1 MYLRLYRVFLCW
13 FLFVFLFLLIGIFVY
28 KVFFIQP
35 DSPRAWEL
43 LGRVFEPYNGNVAA
57 VHDKRCHYAQ
67 HYRKHT
73 TAHWSPENAGRVVLP
88 ATKQGTT
95 PTARPRIKTGSQ
107 PPFNQPAALTEQ
119 ATRVCADGEDH
130 PTHTP
135 TPENNQ
141 SATGTP
147 DTPRPPTRA
156 KPQRPCSA
164 QSTHRTAGATTSTHA
179 VLCVHRT
186 AAPHSRTNPQPDTKT
201 DPDKP
206 LASARH
212 ARMSEDSTGQVG
224 GAAAD
229 ASRSTATQPGPHS
242 RRGTRRRQAI
252 YSSRAAFF
260 CLWSMARRPVPHVRS
275 FLPLEVL
282 RILRLIRLEA
292 RSSPMRLRRWL
303 GSNFL
308 ASSRLS

>member
-1 MYLRLYRVFLCW
+1 MAVCVRLHRFPSHDASTGAHPEVRHSRGEGSVPHPCAGAGSAAGAELAHRVDARHVAAAAAAALVHAGCDTHEG
-13 FLFVFLFLLIGIFVY
+13 VVY

-135 TPENNQ
+135 TPGNQ
-141 SATGTP
+141 P
-147 DTPRPPTRA
+147 ER
-156 KPQRPCSA
+156 
-164 QSTHRTAGATTSTHA
+164 HWHAGHA
-179 VLCVHRT
+179 T
-186 AAPHSRTNPQPDTKT
+186 AAH
-201 DPDKP
+201 
-206 LASARH
+206 
-212 ARMSEDSTGQVG
+212 
-224 GAAAD
+224 
-229 ASRSTATQPGPHS
+229 
-242 RRGTRRRQAI
+242 
-252 YSSRAAFF
+252 
-260 CLWSMARRPVPHVRS
+260 
-275 FLPLEVL
+275 
-282 RILRLIRLEA
+282 
-292 RSSPMRLRRWL
+292 
-303 GSNFL
+303 
-308 ASSRLS
+308 